1 MTRQTNN
8 PENAND
14 LKGKRRRAH
23 GITAQHTL
31 GNMLIAALPI
41 PFADAPILVAS
52 QGAMIYRILGV
63 YHLQQSMGSITGL
76 YSAVGGPLVSA
87 AGVMT
92 AASLIQ
98 LFVPGP
104 GTIIG
109 ALIKAGV
116 AGSITAALGLAVT
129 SACEDAHIAVGE
141 GVSEEEI
148 ADLIRDFEGEFGE
161 ALRQALSEVRRTG
174 PHNMLGDG
182 I

>member
-1 MTRQTNN
+1 MNDQARTTSNT
-8 PENAND
+8 ED

-52 QGAMIYRILGV
+52 QGAMIYRI
-63 YHLQQSMGSITGL
+63 MGEYRLSRTMVTVTGL
-76 YSAVGGPLVSA
+76 YSTIGGPLVSS
-87 AGVMT
+87 AGIMT
-92 AASLIQ
+92 AASLLQ
-98 LFVPGP
+98 LLAPGP

-129 SACEDAHIAVGE
+129 SVCEDVYIAVKD
-141 GVSEEEI
+141 GVDEQDI
-148 ADLIRDFEGEFGE
+148 DDLVRQFESEFGGMLRE
-161 ALRQALSEVRRTG
+161 ALRDRIKG
-174 PHNMLGDG
+174 PDLAFGG
-182 I
+182 EY